1 MSIKGIFCILCVCFF
16 SIHMFGQE
24 KGAQKDQNPTIK
36 IFQKEEIDYIKKWME
51 NFILDKEMTPEIN
64 ERFKIVTSYYGLKM
78 KLLGENTKLTKIEII
93 GKFNILIKEQNN
105 DLKEMLPAEQ
115 FESFSKL
122 YDKISWSVNKRL
134 HQL

>member
-1 MSIKGIFCILCVCFF
+1 MRIKGIFFILCVCFF

>member
-1 MSIKGIFCILCVCFF
+1 
-16 SIHMFGQE
+16 MFGQE